1 MTVKVI
7 FFFFFFFCAGEPS
20 LSGVDKYQ
28 PRAVKPIIGQQGDKS
43 NMRKLMN
50 WLRDWEKN
58 TKKPASECEML
69 FPSNT
74 CTCNFSSGKYAN
86 DSGKLSEKADE
97 RVWVVIR

>member
-1 MTVKVI
+1 
-7 FFFFFFFCAGEPS
+7 
-20 LSGVDKYQ
+20 
-28 PRAVKPIIGQQGDKS
+28 
-43 NMRKLMN
+43 MN

-58 TKKPASECEML
+58 TKKPASKCEML
-69 FPSNT
+69 FPSNA